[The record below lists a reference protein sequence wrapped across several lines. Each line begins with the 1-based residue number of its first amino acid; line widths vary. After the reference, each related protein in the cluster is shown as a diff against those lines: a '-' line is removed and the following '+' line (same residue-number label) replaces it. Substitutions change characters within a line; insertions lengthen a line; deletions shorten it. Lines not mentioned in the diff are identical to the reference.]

1 MQPVL
6 WIQQRLKS
14 LLTRLVIHTMADT
27 PVAGDFRFIVKQSLS
42 KKSRMALGEA
52 MVRMCSLYGW
62 QATTLNVDMGD
73 SDKMALLTTRYS
85 KIALTDDPGTR
96 YDELVELAA
105 VTMGWAQAI
114 ARAQRKQERKAAKKK

>member
-1 MQPVL
+1 
-6 WIQQRLKS
+6 
-14 LLTRLVIHTMADT
+14 MAET
-27 PVAGDFRFIVKQSLS
+27 PVAGDFRFIVKQSLT
-42 KKSRMALGEA
+42 KKSRMTLGEA

-105 VTMGWAQAI
+105 VTMGWAQSI
-114 ARAQRKQERKAAKKK
+114 ARAQKKTERKAAKKK